1 MTGSGV
7 RIPLAA
13 PVFQTFWNAL
23 LCRDAQARELREL
36 IRRGHDVAPRGR
48 GYRAVAGSLSVQFAS
63 EANVGSL
70 PDRGRSAVR
79 PIPDVELLTFCA

>member
-23 LCRDAQARELREL
+23 LRLEAHARELREKA
-36 IRRGHDVAPRGR
+36 REVRGLVNRGR
-48 GYRAVAGSLSVQFAS
+48 GYRAVAGSLSVQLAS
-63 EANVGSL
+63 EANVGPL
-70 PDRGRSAVR
+70 PDCGRSAVR
-79 PIPDVELLTFCA
+79 PFQALP